1 LYCRTCNPTS
11 HGAFCAFTSRQTG
24 NYAAPDRQLSRDPP
38 LRAPR
43 ADLASGTVPPPPKT
57 ANIRT
62 AYIRSHVQ
70 NTDAAEHAQLRE
82 LPVCTACSHAPLAGP
97 IARKTSSA
105 TNSDT
110 PYNEDSVKGGPSR
123 RAHLKE
129 VADRATCTGREPL
142 RARQHSHIATNL
154 RYRHSLPPPAVT
166 KGGLSVNQRSAPTPQ
181 RAA

>member
-1 LYCRTCNPTS
+1 MPHLIDSCPGIRPSALLERSCLRNSSASASNCEHKNSKYSKPRSEYGCCRARP
-11 HGAFCAFTSRQTG
+11 
-24 NYAAPDRQLSRDPP
+24 
-38 LRAPR
+38 
-43 ADLASGTVPPPPKT
+43 V
-57 ANIRT
+57 
-62 AYIRSHVQ
+62 
-70 NTDAAEHAQLRE
+70 LRE

-105 TNSDT
+105 ANSDT

-123 RAHLKE
+123 RVHLKE

-154 RYRHSLPPPAVT
+154 RDRHSLPPPAVT